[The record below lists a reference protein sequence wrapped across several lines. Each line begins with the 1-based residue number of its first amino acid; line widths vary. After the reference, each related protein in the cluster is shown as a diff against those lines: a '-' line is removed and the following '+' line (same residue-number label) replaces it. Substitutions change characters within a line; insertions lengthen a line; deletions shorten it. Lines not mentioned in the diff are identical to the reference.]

1 MARPKIQTVVYLQD
15 GTTVL
20 IGTQL
25 LEKIGRNL
33 ELDFVG
39 GTFEFKDRPADKPN
53 VEPKNS

>member
-1 MARPKIQTVVYLQD
+1 VYLQD

-25 LEKIGRNL
+25 LEKIGKNL

-39 GTFEFKDRPADKPN
+39 GTFEFKDRPVTDKPKD
-53 VEPKNS
+53 EPKKS